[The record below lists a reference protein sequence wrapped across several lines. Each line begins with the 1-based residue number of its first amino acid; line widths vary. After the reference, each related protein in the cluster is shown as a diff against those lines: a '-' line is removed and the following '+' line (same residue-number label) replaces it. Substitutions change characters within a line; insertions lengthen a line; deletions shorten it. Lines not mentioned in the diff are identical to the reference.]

1 MNAFAKSL
9 ELSSRAASRTGPKMR
24 KPAARNASTMPSASS
39 ASGPTIVSPID
50 SRCANATSVGIVS
63 SGTLTRSGSDAVPAL
78 PGATNTFATRGDC
91 ATFHASAC
99 SRPPPPTTST
109 FIGRSMPEMAHAGEH
124 HRNAA
129 LVGRR
134 DHLVVAYAAAG
145 LDDRDRAVIGN
156 DVEAVAKGKERI
168 GRHHRAGKR
177 QLRVPRLDGREA
189 RRVDATHLA
198 RADAECTERL
208 AIDDRVRL
216 DEPRDSPGEE
226 QVGDLLGGRRR
237 LRHDAQVARAH
248 LPIVGALHEQA

>member
-1 MNAFAKSL
+1 MKAFAKSF
-9 ELSSRAASRTGPKMR
+9 ELSSCAAARVGPKMR
-24 KPAARNASTMPSASS
+24 RPASRNASTMPAASG
-39 ASGPTIVSPID
+39 ASGPTIVSATP
-50 SRCANATSVGIVS
+50 SRFANATSVAMS
-63 SGTLTRSGSDAVPAL
+63 SIGTLQRSGSAAVPAL

-99 SRPPPPTTST
+99 SRPPPPTTRT

-156 DVEAVAKGKERI
+156 DVEAVAKRKERI
-168 GRHHRAGKR
+168 GCHHRAGKR
-177 QLRVPRLDGREA
+177 QLRVPRLDGRDA

-198 RADAECTERL
+198 RADA
-208 AIDDRVRL
+208 
-216 DEPRDSPGEE
+216 
-226 QVGDLLGGRRR
+226 
-237 LRHDAQVARAH
+237 
-248 LPIVGALHEQA
+248 